1 MSSFQPKKCQLGNNI
16 INEVETADRGY
27 FQESTI
33 QSFSDGLHQ
42 TLSSSLQL
50 ASIDAP
56 HIIIPRGLWTRRW
69 TKCEMRD
76 VCRSTS

>member
-1 MSSFQPKKCQLGNNI
+1 MSSFQPKKCHLGNNI
-16 INEVETADRGY
+16 INEDETADQGY

-50 ASIDAP
+50 TSMLTINYP
-56 HIIIPRGLWTRRW
+56 TWTLDSQM
-69 TKCEMRD
+69 ESSMRD